1 MLRKRKPNFRKS
13 SRLNLLI
20 IEINFQKARFKI
32 QKNEFDLLH
41 NELRNVLNC
50 IGVANICSFFLGSN
64 YAKSHY
70 SVHQKELNVLFKN
83 YQPKLY
89 PDRVIFNYSKASVSD
104 VEKSLLVKELLRS
117 ITLVILPVFNYFK
130 RKNFRCLVKYQFK
143 LTTT

>member
-1 MLRKRKPNFRKS
+1 MLRKRKPNFQKS

-41 NELRNVLNC
+41 NELRSVLNC

-104 VEKSLLVKELLRS
+104 VEKSLLVKELCFSLS
-117 ITLVILPVFNYFK
+117 PEKLNYVGYFTS
-130 RKNFRCLVKYQFK
+130 F
-143 LTTT
+143 